1 MTDNSLVQQDPKVAT
16 KVTKDS
22 PKRVLRPAVDIFEDE
37 HGLTLVADLPGV
49 PSDGLRVEMEGGT
62 LNITG
67 ESTADT
73 SASWHWREFG
83 PTSYQRSFRLPEDVD
98 SEQIDARLEG
108 GVLTVKLPKAEA
120 AKPRQIAI
128 KTVH

>member
-1 MTDNSLVQQDPKVAT
+1 MHNDSLIKKESPATTVAQ
-16 KVTKDS
+16 DS
-22 PKRVLRPAVDIFEDE
+22 PKRILRPAVDIFEDD

-49 PSDGLRVEMEGGT
+49 VPDNLRVEMEAGT

-67 ESTADT
+67 ESGAGTGPNI
-73 SASWHWREFG
+73 HWREFG
-83 PTSYQRSFRLPEDVD
+83 PTSYQRSFRLPDDVD
-98 SEQIDARLEG
+98 SNQIDARLEA
-108 GVLTVKLPKAEA
+108 GVLTVKLPRAET